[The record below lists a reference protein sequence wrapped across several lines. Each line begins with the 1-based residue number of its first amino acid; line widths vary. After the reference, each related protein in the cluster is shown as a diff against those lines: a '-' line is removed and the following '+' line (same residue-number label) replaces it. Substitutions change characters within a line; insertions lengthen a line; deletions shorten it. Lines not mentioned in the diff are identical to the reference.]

1 MKGMSDCFWCENI
14 IHDYIGSWVDVYGD
28 VNCKYHPVAWDIANS
43 IPTGKVAP
51 HQDYLEV
58 HAFIVEAFEAKQ
70 PKKPTLRLVRN
81 NANDTSFAAANSIN
95 INALEQTIY
104 DAIKNAGDYGIT
116 ADELRNKFPNLSYSS
131 VTARPSALKAKGLV
145 QDSGRRRA
153 GISGRLQVV
162 LVATGKS
169 NA

>member
-1 MKGMSDCFWCENI
+1 MKGMSECFWCENV
-14 IHDYIGSWVDVYGD
+14 IHDYMGSWFDVYGD
-28 VNCKYHPVAWDIANS
+28 INCKYHPVAWNIEDS

-58 HAFIVEAFEAKQ
+58 HAFIVEAYQTKQ

-81 NANDTSFAAANSIN
+81 NASDTSFAAANSIDCSL
-95 INALEQTIY
+95 LEGKILQ
-104 DAIKNAGDYGIT
+104 AIKEAGQYGMT

-131 VTARPSALKAKGLV
+131 VTARPSALKAKGLI

-153 GISGRLQVV
+153 GKSGRLQIV
-162 LVATGKS
+162 LVAT
-169 NA
+169 NNE